1 MYFHRGEGVA
11 GIGARDLTAY
21 GAGFHHRVDQEFLG
35 DTMGI
40 GFGVESEQ
48 EEESRMSHRLHGVD
62 VEFSNVCEYAVGM
75 GVAEA
80 VFATKF
86 YAVGHIH
93 SL

>member
-1 MYFHRGEGVA
+1 M
-11 GIGARDLTAY
+11 
-21 GAGFHHRVDQEFLG
+21 G
-35 DTMGI
+35 DTLGI
-40 GFGVESEQ
+40 GFAIEAEQ
-48 EEESRMSHRLHGVD
+48 EEEPRMSDRLHGVD

-80 VFATKF
+80 IFAAKF